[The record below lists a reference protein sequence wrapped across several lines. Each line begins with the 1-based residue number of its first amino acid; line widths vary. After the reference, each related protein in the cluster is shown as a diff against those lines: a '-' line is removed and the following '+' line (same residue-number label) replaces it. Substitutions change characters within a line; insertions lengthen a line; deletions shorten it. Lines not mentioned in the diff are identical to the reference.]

1 MEQAAVDDLAE
12 VRAWLLDNKGRWVR
26 LSRAMELSSK
36 TLSRIA
42 NGEVSDIS
50 LSTYRKLER
59 AMNSH

>member
-1 MEQAAVDDLAE
+1 MEEAPVDDLAV
-12 VRAWLLDNKGRWVR
+12 VRAWLQDNKGRWVR

-50 LSTYRKLER
+50 LSTYRKIER
-59 AMNSH
+59 LMNPH